1 MRSILRLIPRPY
13 RTGLT
18 RVIIALLICGVLYA
32 MLSTKPSTVGKGK
45 SDDHRFQFDYD
56 VKDDVYYEPA
66 DNLNQAVPPAQHRGA
81 EYEQPGGNFTK
92 DNMYASQP
100 VEFYTEDELA
110 PLFERPKV
118 DPSAPG
124 EYGKAY
130 KVTDNSAEVKKLVKE
145 GWDKHA
151 FNHYVCQ
158 KISLHRSVGDKR
170 DQECKVRKWR
180 KPLPD
185 TSVIII
191 FHNEA
196 WCALLRTVHSVLEN
210 SPKILLKEIILVD
223 DASTLS
229 NLGKELTDYVAKL
242 QIVKI
247 IRLPSRAGLI
257 RARLAGAQEAQ
268 GSVLTFLDSHCECAP
283 HWLEPMLE
291 RIAEDNTRVVCPVIE
306 VIDAD
311 TFAMSLTTARNVPL
325 GAFGWGL
332 EFHWE
337 TQPGNKGM
345 SIQTHERDD
354 AFTTPVMAGAAFT
367 MDREYFYRL
376 GAYDPD
382 MDGIGSENL
391 EISFRVWLCGGSVEI
406 TPCSRVGHIGRIR
419 KPYSQDEE
427 LNNIVYNKMRIA
439 ELWMDEY
446 KWMFYRRTPKAR
458 GIELPNVDERKQLH
472 EDLQCGNF
480 EWYMHEVFP
489 DLYVVQ
495 NKDLIL
501 TGEIRCS
508 TNEEFCLDSNN
519 VHGNPGS
526 ILDVGKCKGIGK
538 GQYFELT
545 EQSEIRQNTIAE
557 LCLAAKGKEV
567 WTERCRHPWHDVTES
582 QKWIFL
588 PDGHI
593 YHPDTNL
600 CLTYNI
606 HHLSV
611 ALLKCVKQGTSQI
624 WVFGHKDGY
633 QEDYQVDMNA
643 NYTMDGLTANYTDQE
658 VAYESTDQVEVI

>member
-311 TFAMSLTTARNVPL
+311 TFAMSLTTARSVQTGILSWSL
-325 GAFGWGL
+325 GFNW
-332 EFHWE
+332 
-337 TQPGNKGM
+337 TPRKMNPGQ
-345 SIQTHERDD
+345 SIKNDEALTS
-354 AFTTPVMAGAAFT
+354 ATMAGGLFA
-367 MDREYFYRL
+367 MSRKYFYHL
-376 GAYDPD
+376 GSYDND
-382 MDGIGSENL
+382 MLVWGGENIEMSL
-391 EISFRVWLCGGSVEI
+391 RIWMCGGSLEI
-406 TPCSRVGHIGRIR
+406 HPCSHVGHVFR
-419 KPYSQDEE
+419 KRAPYSHPGGSDVITH
-427 LNNIVYNKMRIA
+427 NNKRVA
-439 ELWMDEY
+439 EVWLDEY
-446 KWMFYRRTPKAR
+446 KEQYYKRVPRARAVEAGDLTARIKLRHDLKCRNFQWYITNIYPALYATPK
-458 GIELPNVDERKQLH
+458 
-472 EDLQCGNF
+472 EDILKGG
-480 EWYMHEVFP
+480 EWH
-489 DLYVVQ
+489 
-495 NKDLIL
+495 NKDRDSKYCLDSANPDGKVGVKMTMYVCHGMGVNQDFDL
-501 TGEIRCS
+501 TRNGEIRHS
-508 TNEEFCLDSNN
+508 YS
-519 VHGNPGS
+519 
-526 ILDVGKCKGIGK
+526 K
-538 GQYFELT
+538 
-545 EQSEIRQNTIAE
+545 E
-557 LCLAAKGKEV
+557 LCLQPSGNSI
-567 WTERCRHPWHDVTES
+567 VTYDCVFPKKAVPPE
-582 QKWIFL
+582 QKWL
-588 PDGHI
+588 LTQDGHFR
-593 YHPDTNL
+593 HLASMKCMAAVGNL
-600 CLTYNI
+600 
-606 HHLSV
+606 V
-611 ALLKCVKQGTSQI
+611 LLEECKDIPAQMWFVKSLR
-624 WVFGHKDGY
+624 K
-633 QEDYQVDMNA
+633 
-643 NYTMDGLTANYTDQE
+643 
-658 VAYESTDQVEVI
+658 S